1 MSTDPPTTVKLGDL
15 VVVAFDWAEQ
25 HGSDVR
31 EVRILGVKAVSYLLQ
46 RARTTSPSRSASG
59 LLPLPGSRER
69 LALVEAGRRPGV
81 SAPMSG

>member
-1 MSTDPPTTVKLGDL
+1 MSTDPATTVKLGDL

-46 RARTTSPSRSASG
+46 HARTTSSSRSASG
-59 LLPLPGSRER
+59 FLPLRGSRER
-69 LALVEAGRRPGV
+69 PVLVAAGRRPGV